1 MKTKPFIE
9 SQLWEQS
16 RPITH
21 LHAFYHWE
29 KVKPQAIYMRQPYG
43 NRWHPVTWQ
52 EAGNQARRIATALK
66 DLSVQKGTLV
76 GLIS

>member
-16 RPITH
+16 GPITH

-29 KVKPQAIYMRQPYG
+29 KVKPQAVLHAAAVWESVASR
-43 NRWHPVTWQ
+43 NL
-52 EAGNQARRIATALK
+52 AGSR
-66 DLSVQKGTLV
+66 
-76 GLIS
+76 